1 MKKVFLLLV
10 ALSAA
15 TFTMAQKASPA
26 AEVKGKVGD
35 AEITIRYAQPAV
47 KGRAIWGALVPYDKV
62 WRTGADSA
70 TTFEVSKAIKIE
82 GKELAAGKY
91 ALFTIPAKNGD
102 FTFIFNKKAEQW
114 GAYNYDEK
122 EDALRVTIKSLQAPF
137 PTENLTFLVSNVS
150 VILAWEERAAAFGI
164 AAID

>member
-1 MKKVFLLLV
+1 MKKVFLFLV

-47 KGRAIWGALVPYDKV
+47 KGRTIWGALVPYDKV

-70 TTFEVSKAIKIE
+70 TTIEVTKAIKVE
-82 GKELAAGKY
+82 GKVLAAGKY
-91 ALFTIPAKNGD
+91 SLFTIPAKNGD

-122 EDALRVTIKSLQAPF
+122 EDALRVTIKSIVAFSPY
-137 PTENLTFLVSNVS
+137 EKMTFMISNVS
-150 VILAWEERAAAFGI
+150 VLLAWEERAAAFGI
-164 AAID
+164 EAID